1 MNHEQKCYGKMFPS
15 VVEMAYDGTIMGKVF
30 GYQMDYAGQ
39 VAQTREPLV
48 DRDAWEKCL
57 ECRELDGCFQLSV
70 GTMLMELAVKTS
82 PKSLFQG

>member
-15 VVEMAYDGTIMGKVF
+15 VVEMTHNRAIVGQIF

-39 VAQTREPLV
+39 VAQTRDTIV

-57 ECRELDGCFQLSV
+57 ECRELDGCFRLSA
-70 GTMLMELAVKTS
+70 GTMLMELALRTS
-82 PKSLFQG
+82 PKSLFER